1 MRTAKP
7 SKVQR
12 RAYVVNGLVCFVLET
27 RKVVLIASYRGLVYE
42 LGHRL
47 ATRKVQIEMYKR
59 QQPGAPETFLG
70 YMGGELYER
79 MVGCFDRAFSTIP
92 QVTGIDVR

>member
-1 MRTAKP
+1 MRPAKP

-12 RAYVVNGLVCFVLET
+12 KAYVVNGLVCFALET
-27 RKVVLIASYRGLVYE
+27 RKVVFIATYKGLIYE
-42 LGHRL
+42 LSRRL
-47 ATRKVQIEMYKR
+47 ATRRVQIEVYKR
-59 QQPGAPETFLG
+59 AQPGAPEAFLG
-70 YMGGELYER
+70 YLGGDNYER